1 METENI
7 DMMEDG
13 EVDETNEVDFKRER
27 KVSESIRNS
36 FSSLDEEKLKKRAER
51 FGIDPDSTKVAPVT
65 KEQMKEL
72 YESLEIPDE
81 EIKNILESDMSEPGT
96 HVLNH
101 RFEAIHLRGTE
112 DMNTQ
117 NVFDYFK
124 GYAPASIE
132 WINDYS
138 CNVVWLE
145 PWQAARAIL
154 ERSSRNVVVQP
165 TKSNVE
171 GEAMDHEE
179 SVSEPALPI
188 PTPPGIWRLGFEYQY
203 AKALIMR
210 FATRADRKIKGAER
224 LSHYY
229 RNHGNPNYGGL
240 AGLISS
246 SRKRRF
252 HGKPDPTEQVDS
264 KNPWGSLAEAWG
276 ASEPAEPWEA
286 SEPAENWERRP
297 EGKRPIGTGL
307 PSALV
312 RRLGHQPPRP
322 SPSRS
327 RDTESDASDSWD
339 TTDSESG
346 SCSSQ
351 SSNQEVGRSK
361 KKRIRMRMY
370 ADEEEERSRRKNLHA
385 RLADPHPEKNGLSG
399 KARTSRP
406 VHTRL
411 GPNVDVLPAAM
422 PISTRS
428 DLRQRLGSSA
438 PKSPVDS
445 VLLRGTLISA
455 DQEGPHLENA
465 KIDLRSKLQSRLGSK

>member
-1 METENI
+1 MANPILQSRLTQKI
-7 DMMEDG
+7 LGDHLLKHG
-13 EVDETNEVDFKRER
+13 E
-27 KVSESIRNS
+27 
-36 FSSLDEEKLKKRAER
+36 
-51 FGIDPDSTKVAPVT
+51 PVN
-65 KEQMKEL
+65 L
-72 YESLEIPDE
+72 
-81 EIKNILESDMSEPGT
+81 
-96 HVLNH
+96 LN
-101 RFEAIHLRGTE
+101 
-112 DMNTQ
+112 
-117 NVFDYFK
+117 
-124 GYAPASIE
+124 
-132 WINDYS
+132 
-138 CNVVWLE
+138 
-145 PWQAARAIL
+145 
-154 ERSSRNVVVQP
+154 
-165 TKSNVE
+165 
-171 GEAMDHEE
+171 
-179 SVSEPALPI
+179 
-188 PTPPGIWRLGFEYQY
+188 
-203 AKALIMR
+203 
-210 FATRADRKIKGAER
+210 
-224 LSHYY
+224 
-229 RNHGNPNYGGL
+229 
-240 AGLISS
+240 
-246 SRKRRF
+246 
-252 HGKPDPTEQVDS
+252 HGKPVS
-264 KNPWGSLAEAWG
+264 LLKIGSEDLKVYVLFSQKKG
-276 ASEPAEPWEA
+276 GKIFTLYLIF
-286 SEPAENWERRP
+286 RT
-297 EGKRPIGTGL
+297 GKRPIGTGL